1 MGPILS
7 MWQFI
12 KDVFTII
19 GGAFKITAIAANET
33 AKVVEAGATALDER
47 NKRVG

>member
-19 GGAFKITAIAANET
+19 GGAFKITDIAANET